1 MKEKIGFII
10 NPVSGV
16 KGKEKIPHLID
27 KWLDK
32 DRFETHLFYTE
43 RAGHGTEIARRLS
56 AEGFPYIVAVG
67 GDGTVNEI
75 GRGIIHTN
83 SALGIIPLGSGNG
96 LARHLKIPMNAQRAI
111 EYLNT
116 AQVVDVDYGK
126 ANDHIFFCTCGVGF
140 DAHISRQFALAG
152 KRGLKTYAEKVIK
165 EYFTYKPQQYSIK
178 SDIMDIERE
187 AFLITFANAS
197 QYGNNAYIAPH
208 ADMQDGMMDIC
219 VLSNFPLVNAPE
231 LAVRLFTKRI
241 DKSRYMFSLCTNK
254 VTLQREKA
262 GAFHFDGEA
271 SEAGKEI
278 EISIVPNGLKMLV
291 LERK

>member
-10 NPVSGV
+10 NPVAGT
-16 KGKEKIPHLID
+16 KNKDKIPHLVD
-27 KWLDK
+27 KYLDK
-32 DRFETHLFYTE
+32 NRFEPHLFYTE
-43 RAGHGTEIARRLS
+43 RVGHGTEIAYQLS
-56 AEGFPYIVAVG
+56 IEGFPYVVAVG

-83 SALGIIPLGSGNG
+83 AALGIIPLGSGNG
-96 LARHLKIPMNAQRAI
+96 LARHLKIPMNARKAI

-126 ANDHIFFCTCGVGF
+126 ANDNIFFCVCGVGF
-140 DAHISRQFALAG
+140 DAHISRQFALAD

-165 EYFTYKPQQYSIK
+165 EYFTYKPQKYWIK
-178 SDIMDIERE
+178 SDTINIERE

-208 ADMQDGMMDIC
+208 ASMQDGMMDIC
-219 VLSNFPLVNAPE
+219 ILSKFPLVNAPV
-231 LAVRLFTKRI
+231 LAFKLFTKHI
-241 DKSRYMFSLCTNK
+241 DKSRFMLSLRANK
-254 VTLQREKA
+254 ITLQRKQA

-271 SEAGKEI
+271 SEAGIEI
-278 EISIVPNGLKMLV
+278 EISIVPNGLKMLIQ
-291 LERK
+291 